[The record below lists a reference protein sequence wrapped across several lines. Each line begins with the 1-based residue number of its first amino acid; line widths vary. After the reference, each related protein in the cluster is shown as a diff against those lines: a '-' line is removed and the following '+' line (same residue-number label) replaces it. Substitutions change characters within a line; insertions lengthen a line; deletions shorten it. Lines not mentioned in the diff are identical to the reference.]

1 LDPWTLE
8 DVVDSLLPSAKR
20 ARVIVNTDAKNEAD
34 DQFAIVHALLTP
46 SFEIHGI
53 IPAHFGERRTTESLR
68 ESRAEVDKLLGLM
81 GWEGWLRVADG
92 APRALPD
99 EATPLPSPGS
109 ALIVEEALKNDLR
122 PLYVLFYGPLTD
134 MASALLEEPRI
145 AGHNLIVVWIGGG
158 PWPDGGPEFNLSND
172 IGAANVVMRSPLE
185 VWQIP
190 SSVYKRFS
198 VSYAELLER
207 VWPHE
212 RLGRYL
218 VEQLVDFNAR
228 HVDRPMEFR
237 SLGDSPAVG
246 VVMAPECG
254 AATMRP
260 APEFDPG
267 MAYVHGRGH
276 RRIRVYETVDARFVL
291 EDFYAKLARF
301 ARGEDPG
308 LRLPVHPASP

>member
-1 LDPWTLE
+1 M
-8 DVVDSLLPSAKR
+8 DSLLPSAKR
-20 ARVIVNTDAKNEAD
+20 SRVIVNTDAKNEAD
-34 DQFAIVHALLTP
+34 DKFAIVHALLTP

-53 IPAHFGERRTTESLR
+53 IPAHFGERRTTNSLR
-68 ESRAEVDKLLGLM
+68 ESHDEVDKLLGLM
-81 GWEGWLRVADG
+81 GWEGRVKVADG

-109 ALIVEEALKNDLR
+109 ALIVEEALKDDPR
-122 PLYVLFYGPLTD
+122 PLFVLFYGPLTD

-145 AGHNLIVVWIGGG
+145 AERNLTVVWIGGG

-172 IGAANVVMRSPLE
+172 IGAANIVMRSPLE

-207 VWPHE
+207 VWPHAP
-212 RLGRYL
+212 LGRYL
-218 VEQLVDFNAR
+218 VEQLVDFNSR

-254 AATMRP
+254 ASTMRP
-260 APEFDPG
+260 APEFDRR

-276 RRIRVYETVDARFVL
+276 RPIRVYETVDARFVL

-301 ARGEDPG
+301 ARGEDFSVSLG
-308 LRLPVHPASP
+308 SLPQ